1 MGRLWLQPP
10 LVLLKVQYYLIKVDV
25 RWEGGAAFMILELG
39 FILTDY
45 VRQLS
50 FLCISHFPGNGSYTW
65 PGTFDRS
72 PLGTQCPTLVCTLR
86 KLQEGRRITGPSYW
100 ACAQGRY
107 GARPR
112 ACMGLGSRC
121 RTIGT
126 GPRACMGLGSRC
138 CTYLKINKRIVALK
152 NWVSGRVFLFCKQYF
167 SAS

>member
-1 MGRLWLQPP
+1 MF
-10 LVLLKVQYYLIKVDV
+10 

-50 FLCISHFPGNGSYTW
+50 FLCIPHFPGNGSYTW

-86 KLQEGRRITGPSYW
+86 KLQEGRRITGPFYW

-107 GARPR
+107 GTGPR

-126 GPRACMGLGSRC
+126 GPRACMGLGSWCRTERVYHWVTSISLLRYNKITKC
-138 CTYLKINKRIVALK
+138 KYLLYYGEFN
-152 NWVSGRVFLFCKQYF
+152 
-167 SAS
+167 